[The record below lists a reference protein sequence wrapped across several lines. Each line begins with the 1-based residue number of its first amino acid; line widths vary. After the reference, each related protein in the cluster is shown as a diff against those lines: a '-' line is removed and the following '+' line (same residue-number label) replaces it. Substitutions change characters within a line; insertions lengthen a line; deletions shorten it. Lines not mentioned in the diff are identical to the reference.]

1 MALQAINPTTG
12 EVSATYQE
20 LSAEAAQ
27 SIIADTHQAYLRWRA
42 TKFRAHTLR
51 VEAGFDL
58 SHAPWQ
64 TRRGWWR
71 NVKPRPD
78 RPTHTQD
85 GRP

>member
-12 EVSATYQE
+12 EAFATYQE
-20 LSAEAAQ
+20 LSAEAVQ
-27 SIIADTHQAYLRWRA
+27 GIIADTHQPISGGGRPTSALTPCASRLR
-42 TKFRAHTLR
+42 
-51 VEAGFDL
+51 FDL

-71 NVKPRPD
+71 NVTSRPD
-78 RPTHTQD
+78 RPTHTHD